1 MTVETR
7 CFVCGAT
14 GQDIVYLRCVE
25 GGQDRF
31 VCVRCL
37 PMLIH
42 GAAH

>member
-1 MTVETR
+1 MELK
-7 CFVCGAT
+7 CYVCGKT
-14 GQDIVYLRCVE
+14 DRDSVYLRCVHE
-25 GGQDRF
+25 EQDKL